1 LQSKYTSICVTHT
14 TRHNA
19 HNHPLRARL
28 KITLPRRKVIQLE
41 LTYCA
46 CHDLTALILRDTEL
60 SNLRAVNKSASKYD
74 EGTLTLPARF
84 VKINYQSG
92 LTSLRW
98 GRQHRMHLE
107 DSVINTRRY

>member
-1 LQSKYTSICVTHT
+1 
-14 TRHNA
+14 
-19 HNHPLRARL
+19 
-28 KITLPRRKVIQLE
+28 
-41 LTYCA
+41 
-46 CHDLTALILRDTEL
+46 
-60 SNLRAVNKSASKYD
+60 LRAVNKSASKYD